1 MLAPLSLKWCSSSGA
16 IAKNFRW
23 IATVHIYLKQKN
35 IYILFSRTSLFLFFI
50 HFIKS
55 GHSFTLILTLSRSS
69 LIPLKLH
76 SLNVTTIV
84 KLTPVRY
91 NLLLLFSFLFFFIL
105 SNPVSFTLSRSLS
118 SLISSLSSSL
128 SQRRCHRQVHSGLS
142 SSLSQR
148 RRPDHRQH
156 RRHRQVQTHAADLP
170 QTHFSSTDPLQV
182 SCLCL
187 LHVMLW
193 VFDLGITSSS
203 ADPPIH
209 FGFLIW
215 IHFMWMSLFFIF
227 DCCSGLLAWWFYVMR
242 FHFALY

>member
-1 MLAPLSLKWCSSSGA
+1 MNCYSAHLSVDVHCS
-16 IAKNFRW
+16 
-23 IATVHIYLKQKN
+23 LKQKKKKF
-35 IYILFSRTSLFLFFI
+35 IFYSAGPHCFYFLFILSNPVI
-50 HFIKS
+50 HS
-55 GHSFTLILTLSRSS
+55 LSFSLSLVHLSFLSSSTLSMSPLLSSS
-69 LIPLKLH
+69 LRY
-76 SLNVTTIV
+76 STTCFFF
-84 KLTPVRY
+84 
-91 NLLLLFSFLFFFIL
+91 LFYFLFFFFIL

-187 LHVMLW
+187 LHV
-193 VFDLGITSSS
+193 D
-203 ADPPIH
+203 
-209 FGFLIW
+209 
-215 IHFMWMSLFFIF
+215 
-227 DCCSGLLAWWFYVMR
+227 AWDF
-242 FHFALY
+242 